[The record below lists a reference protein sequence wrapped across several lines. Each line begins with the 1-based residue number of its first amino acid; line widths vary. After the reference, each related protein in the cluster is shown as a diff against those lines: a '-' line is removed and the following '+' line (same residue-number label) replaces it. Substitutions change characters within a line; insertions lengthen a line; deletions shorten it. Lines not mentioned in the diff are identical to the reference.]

1 MPNEPT
7 IESVADLKDLNI
19 RVPPGRVSGLRRK
32 HVRAAAVL
40 TAATVGV
47 ALVVG
52 LGINFGG
59 RGERAG
65 RDIEPPRGDMRPS
78 KLNDLPG
85 SYDEIPA
92 PPEPPRDK
100 PTDALPSGQVDP
112 LQALKQQNDE
122 LRRNLSQLA
131 DAVRKVDGE
140 NKRLQD
146 ELTKYDDNATKEQAR
161 VWTSGLFFKL
171 DERERDERAT
181 AAVPSTRSD
190 SWPDPSLL
198 ATLTNVQEPSKTP
211 DAPIQAPTNQQR
223 KLAFLNEPLS
233 KGSRLDQPYLRP
245 GSDYELQA
253 GTVIPAALVTGINT
267 DLPGDVIAAVTRP
280 VYDSRTG
287 RHLLIPQGAKL
298 YGTYDSEIANG
309 QNRALLVWHRL
320 LMPNGRSIQLDGMKG
335 TDAAGYAGV
344 ADRVDYHA
352 DKLAAGVGLSSII
365 AYAGNLARGG
375 GGRSG
380 GNADARDVIGDSVA
394 QEASR
399 IGSKIIDRQLDVQ
412 PTITVRPGWLVSV
425 LVDKDIPLAPYIN

>member
-1 MPNEPT
+1 MADEPT
-7 IESVADLKDLNI
+7 IETVADLKDLSI

-32 HVRAAAVL
+32 HVRAAAAL
-40 TAATVGV
+40 AAATVGV

-52 LGINFGG
+52 LGIDFGG
-59 RGERAG
+59 RGERSS
-65 RDIEPPRGDMRPS
+65 REIEPPRGDLRPS

-85 SYDEIPA
+85 SYDQIPA

-100 PTDALPSGQVDP
+100 PVDASPSGQADP

-122 LRRNLSQLA
+122 LRQNLSQLA

-146 ELTKYDDNATKEQAR
+146 ELAKYDDDATKEQAR

-171 DERERDERAT
+171 DEHERAT
-181 AAVPSTRSD
+181 AAVPSTRPN

-198 ATLTNVQEPSKTP
+198 ATLTNVQEPSVTA
-211 DAPIQAPTNQQR
+211 DAPLQPPTNQQR
-223 KLAFLNEPLS
+223 KLAFLNEPS
-233 KGSRLDQPYLRP
+233 GKGSRLDQPYLRP

-320 LMPNGRSIQLDGMKG
+320 LMPNGRSIQIDGMKG
-335 TDAAGYAGV
+335 MDAAGYAGV

-352 DKLAAGVGLSSII
+352 DKLVAGVGLSSVI

-380 GNADARDVIGDSVA
+380 GDGDAHDVIGDTVA

-412 PTITVRPGWLVSV
+412 PTITVRPGWPVSV

>member
-1 MPNEPT
+1 MADEPT
-7 IESVADLKDLNI
+7 IETVSDLKDLNI

-40 TAATVGV
+40 AAATVGV

-52 LGINFGG
+52 LGIDFGG
-59 RGERAG
+59 RGEQSAREV
-65 RDIEPPRGDMRPS
+65 EPPRGDLRPS
-78 KLNDLPG
+78 RLNDLPA
-85 SYDEIPA
+85 SYDQIPA
-92 PPEPPRDK
+92 PAEPKRDD
-100 PTDALPSGQVDP
+100 PIEAASAPQPDAL
-112 LQALKQQNDE
+112 LALKQQNDE
-122 LRRNLSQLA
+122 LRQSLSQLS

-140 NKRLQD
+140 NKRLQGQLAKYED
-146 ELTKYDDNATKEQAR
+146 EATKEQTR

-171 DERERDERAT
+171 DERERVEQAAAATSDARAT
-181 AAVPSTRSD
+181 
-190 SWPDPSLL
+190 SWPDFAAL
-198 ATLTNVQEPSKTP
+198 AAMAKG
-211 DAPIQAPTNQQR
+211 DAPTGDAAMPTQPPTNQQR
-223 KLAFLNEPLS
+223 KLAFLNQASAE
-233 KGSRLDQPYLRP
+233 GSYLEQPYLRP
-245 GSDYELQA
+245 RSDYELQA

-320 LMPNGRSIQLDGMKG
+320 LMPNGRSIQLDAMKG

-352 DKLAAGVGLSSII
+352 DKLVAGVGLSSVI

-375 GGRSG
+375 RSG
-380 GNADARDVIGDSVA
+380 GGEDARDVVGDTVA
-394 QEASR
+394 QEAGR

-412 PTITVRPGWLVSV
+412 PTITVRPGWPVHV
-425 LVDKDIPLAPYIN
+425 LVDKDIVLVPYVN

>member
-1 MPNEPT
+1 MMQDEPT
-7 IESVADLKDLNI
+7 IESVSDFKDLNI
-19 RVPPGRVSGLRRK
+19 RVPPGRVSGLRRT
-32 HVRAAAVL
+32 HVRAAAML
-40 TAATVGV
+40 AAATVGV

-59 RGERAG
+59 RADRSG
-65 RDIEPPRGDMRPS
+65 REIEPPRGDLRPS

-85 SYDEIPA
+85 SYDQIPA
-92 PPEPPRDK
+92 PPEPSRDT
-100 PTDALPSGQVDP
+100 PVDASPSGQADP

-122 LRRNLSQLA
+122 LRQNLMQLA

-140 NKRLQD
+140 NKRLQGQLAKYED
-146 ELTKYDDNATKEQAR
+146 ETTKEQAR
-161 VWTSGLFFKL
+161 VWMSGLFFKL
-171 DERERDERAT
+171 DQRDRDERAT
-181 AAVPSTRSD
+181 AAVPSTRPN

-198 ATLTNVQEPSKTP
+198 APLMNAQEPSKAQDNP
-211 DAPIQAPTNQQR
+211 LQPPTSQDR
-223 KLAFLNEPLS
+223 KLAFLNQPS
-233 KGSRLDQPYLRP
+233 GKGSRLDQPYLRP

-253 GTVIPAALVTGINT
+253 GTIIPAALVTGLNT

-287 RHLLIPQGAKL
+287 RYMLIPQGAKL

-375 GGRSG
+375 RSG

-412 PTITVRPGWLVSV
+412 PTITVRPGWPVSV
-425 LVDKDIPLAPYIN
+425 LVDKDMPLAPYTN